1 MITGAQLYTIRQYIQ
16 TEPDI
21 ERSMKRIA
29 DIGYKTVQISA
40 IGKIAPERLREICD
54 QNGLK
59 IVLTHTPPD
68 RILFETDAVI
78 KEHDILGC
86 DYIGIGGMPDKYRMY
101 DWVEMFG
108 IDFREPAKK
117 IAAAGKLFMYHNHDF
132 EFGRFGSKNLIDH
145 LVGMFGPDELGFTLD
160 TYWVQAGG
168 ADVIQWINK
177 LSGRL
182 PVVHLKDM
190 AMVSRERK
198 MAPIGSGNLNWT
210 GIFDAF
216 AKAGTKYMMVEQD
229 ICDGSPFDALKS
241 SYEFLAGAGYR

>member
-68 RILFETDAVI
+68 RILYETDAVI

-108 IDFREPAKK
+108 VDFREPAKK

-132 EFGRFGSKNLIDH
+132 EFGRFGSKNLIEH
-145 LVGMFGPDELGFTLD
+145 LVDMFGPDAGVHPRHLLG
-160 TYWVQAGG
+160 
-168 ADVIQWINK
+168 
-177 LSGRL
+177 SGRRRRCH
-182 PVVHLKDM
+182 PVDQQ
-190 AMVSRERK
+190 AERT
-198 MAPIGSGNLNWT
+198 AARGPSQGHGH
-210 GIFDAF
+210 G
-216 AKAGTKYMMVEQD
+216 Q
-229 ICDGSPFDALKS
+229 P
-241 SYEFLAGAGYR
+241 